1 VNICA
6 SYLTLAGSSYGKRA
20 RYSPL
25 ERAQA
30 AHAAGIPAIGVSLS
44 EDIDESVLR
53 YVTVPEAEWVELSFP
68 LFTEERYKLA
78 ALRNVLGVT
87 RINAGVTLP
96 RVSIAEAAVNLARLA
111 EITAPLGITVAVEPV
126 AFGSH
131 KTIDDIRMVLKA
143 SGVSPEH
150 AGLLYDWW
158 QTSYDPENLFA
169 FGEHEPLPPLAE
181 VQLCGFREDD
191 PDTEDPAVTSQDRP
205 LLADCAPSSV
215 RWLRNELRKISPDV
229 PLSYEMPRADWRE
242 LPLIDV
248 AELAAK
254 DMSLLS

>member
-1 VNICA
+1 MNICA
-6 SYLTLAGSSYGKRA
+6 SYLTLAGSSYGKPA

-30 AHAAGIPAIGVSLS
+30 AHAAGIPAIGVSMH

-53 YVTVPEAEWVELSFP
+53 YVTVPEAEWIELSFP
-68 LFTEERYKLA
+68 LLAEERRKLA
-78 ALRNVLGVT
+78 VLRDLGVT
-87 RINAGVTLP
+87 RVNAGVTLP
-96 RVSIAEAAVNLARLA
+96 RVSIATAAVNLARLA
-111 EITAPLGITVAVEPV
+111 EVTAPLGITVAVEPV

-169 FGEHEPLPPLAE
+169 FGHDGTLLPLAE
-181 VQLCGFREDD
+181 VQLCGFRDDD

-205 LLADCAPSSV
+205 LLADCALSSV